1 MKICPGFRGG
11 LNSEVT
17 LILSFNYKYL
27 IGLELEVAVSNYQV
41 VLISRVVS
49 SQVSLCSTTGM
60 ILLSDSSLMQPGM
73 QPVSPKIL

>member
-17 LILSFNYKYL
+17 LTLSFNYKYL

-41 VLISRVVS
+41 VLISRVV
-49 SQVSLCSTTGM
+49 
-60 ILLSDSSLMQPGM
+60 
-73 QPVSPKIL
+73 